1 MDLSFKGNIFYVISS
16 ESNNMFILTDE
27 DFFYV
32 IEKGKFNEIE
42 YKLQSSELE
51 KNKKKKEE
59 EKNTKSKSQSYDL
72 DSQIWCDKLGT
83 HVIIKYIKTNFYYNL
98 LWHKK

>member
-1 MDLSFKGNIFYVISS
+1 MDLSFKGNILYVISS

-27 DFFYV
+27 DFFYI
-32 IEKGKFNEIE
+32 IEKGKFNEMIE

-59 EKNTKSKSQSYDL
+59 EKNIQN
-72 DSQIWCDKLGT
+72 QN
-83 HVIIKYIKTNFYYNL
+83 HNL
-98 LWHKK
+98 MI